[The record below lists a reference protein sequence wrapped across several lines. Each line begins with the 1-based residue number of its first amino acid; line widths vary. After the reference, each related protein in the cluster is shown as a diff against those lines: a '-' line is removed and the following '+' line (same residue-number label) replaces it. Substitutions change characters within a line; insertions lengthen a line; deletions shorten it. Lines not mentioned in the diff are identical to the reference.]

1 MLLLRTRLRIK
12 ERGCDSY
19 RMSWCCHLR
28 AVHVSPRRAPQATR
42 NLALSLALALQLM
55 QLQKSRAENHA
66 DYRYEDYTEENGR
79 MQIRTHALD
88 FGFQIHPSVEL
99 QGELVYDAVSGA
111 TPSGGLPTPGSR
123 GWLTEIHPD
132 VRKAGNL
139 SAAVRWGANTTTPQF
154 AYSLENDYESFGL
167 SLNHAIDF
175 NEKNTTLTVGLA
187 GTHDNIFAGSLSSTE
202 HKDSVDVLLGV
213 TQLLGPK
220 TILTANFT
228 YGVANGY
235 LNDPYK
241 GVHIPFYP
249 DPLAPDPLVI
259 TFGESRP
266 DHREKQIG
274 YLSLTHFV
282 TPLNGSAEVSYR
294 LYHDSYGIL
303 SHTLT
308 LNWFQKIG
316 KNVVVSPMFRF
327 TDQSAADFYMV
338 QLPGDPAGDP
348 PYYAPLPKYY
358 SSDYRLASLQT
369 FTYGL
374 GMTWKIKDRV
384 SIDLAYKRYEMFGTD
399 GVTSSQ
405 LFPKANIFSAGLR
418 LWF

>member
-1 MLLLRTRLRIK
+1 MFWSSHT
-12 ERGCDSY
+12 
-19 RMSWCCHLR
+19 R
-28 AVHVSPRRAPQATR
+28 AVVVRPPHASEVRRT
-42 NLALSLALALQLM
+42 LALSLALALQLM
-55 QLQKSRAENHA
+55 QLQKSMAENHV
-66 DYRYEDYTEENGR
+66 DYRYEDYSEANGR
-79 MQIRTHALD
+79 MRVQTHALD
-88 FGFQIHPSVEL
+88 FGYQIHRSVEL
-99 QGELVYDAVSGA
+99 QGELVYDSLSGA
-111 TPSGGLPTPGSR
+111 TPYGALPTPGSR
-123 GWLTEIHPD
+123 AWLTEIHPD
-132 VRKAGNL
+132 ERKAGNI
-139 SAAVRWGANTTTPQF
+139 SAAVRWAANTTTPQF
-154 AYSLENDYESFGL
+154 AYSLENDYESFGI

-175 NEKNTTLTVGLA
+175 NEKNSTVTMGVA
-187 GTHDNIFAGSLSSTE
+187 GTHDNIFANTLSRTE

-213 TQLLGPK
+213 TQLLGSR
-220 TILTANFT
+220 TVLTANFT

-249 DPLAPDPLVI
+249 DPGAADPLVV

-266 DHREKQIG
+266 DHRDKQIG
-274 YLSLTHFV
+274 FLSLTHFV
-282 TPLNGSAEVSYR
+282 TPWNGSAEVSYR

-316 KNVVVSPMFRF
+316 KHVVVSPMFRF
-327 TDQSAADFYMV
+327 TDQSAADFYMT
-338 QLPGDPAGDP
+338 QLPGDPGGDP
-348 PYYAPLPKYY
+348 PYYAPLPEHY

-374 GMTWKIKDRV
+374 SMTWKIKDRV
-384 SIDLAYKRYEMFGTD
+384 SIDLGYKRYEMFGTD

-405 LFPKANIFSAGLR
+405 LFPVANVFSVGAR